1 MRKIVFFD
9 IDGTLVTHN
18 NSIPASTKA
27 AVKKLKE
34 NNILPVIS
42 TGRPPLMI
50 KEVAAELGIHTVI
63 SMNGQYV
70 VYEDEVIYENS
81 IPTANID
88 GLARLAQKHKQGIA
102 FCGSEKITGNSM
114 LLFAEREWIKKV
126 RPHIARIAPQ
136 TATRFVNKRVS
147 FKPLKQS
154 DYSERKIYQ
163 CILSVE
169 EPFDDLYTKAFP
181 QLAFTRSNPYSVD
194 AISRNG
200 SKALGMQKLLTHL
213 NLKSE
218 DAVAFGDGLNDLE
231 MLQFAGV
238 GVAMGNGRVEL
249 KSQADFITDSVWEDG
264 IYNGLEKLGM
274 L

>member
-27 AVKKLKE
+27 AVQKLKE
-34 NNILPVIS
+34 NNVLPAIS
-42 TGRPPLMI
+42 TGRPPLMM
-50 KEVAAELGIHTVI
+50 KEVAAELGIHTTI

-70 VYEDEVIYENS
+70 TYEDELIYENP

-88 GLARLAQKHKQGIA
+88 GLAQMAQKHKQGIA

-114 LLFAEREWIKKV
+114 LLLAEREWIKKM
-126 RPHIARIAPQ
+126 RPYFTRIAPK
-136 TATRFVNKRVS
+136 TAMKFVNKRVS
-147 FKPLKQS
+147 AKPLKQS
-154 DYSERKIYQ
+154 DYNDRKIYQ

-169 EPFDDLYTKAFP
+169 EHYDDLYTKAFP
-181 QLAFTRSNPYSVD
+181 ELTFTRSNPYSVD
-194 AISRNG
+194 AISSG
-200 SKALGMQKLLTHL
+200 SSKALGMQKILTHL
-213 NLKSE
+213 NLESE

-238 GVAMGNGRVEL
+238 GVAMGNGRTEL
-249 KSQADFITDSVWEDG
+249 KNQADFVTDSVWENG
-264 IYNGLEKLGM
+264 IYNGLDKLG
-274 L
+274 LL